1 MRIYLD
7 IFKICALA
15 IISVLLILIIQQHMM
30 PITIMI
36 TIVTGIIIF
45 MMIIPSLE
53 VVLVSLFD
61 IIKII
66 NIQINQIGII
76 IKIIGIAYIC
86 EFCSQICTDAGQGA
100 IASKIDLSGK
110 VLIMFISVP
119 IITDLLN
126 LITRLLP

>member
-1 MRIYLD
+1 MD

-15 IISVLLILIIQQHMM
+15 IVSVILILMVQQHMM

-45 MMIIPSLE
+45 IMIIPTLE
-53 VVLVSLFD
+53 IVLVSLFD
-61 IIKII
+61 IITTI
-66 NIQINQIGII
+66 NIQVNQIGII

-86 EFCSQICTDAGQGA
+86 EFCSQICVDAGQSA

-110 VLIMFISVP
+110 VLIMFISIPV
-119 IITDLLN
+119 ITDLLT
-126 LITRLLP
+126 LVTRLMP